1 MTKVT
6 YILYLIAG
14 LILTGCS
21 ENSGSEIVPAEES
34 IPMLFSSASSSSSA
48 SASALNASMAKTRA
62 DGSMFVDGSTVT
74 NIPANDSVGV
84 FGYSTGT
91 ADWTTGDSATFMF
104 DQLMKRSSTG
114 SGMTYTPLRYWG
126 NDGRK
131 YSFFGYYPYTPL
143 SKTLHGVSITTE
155 DMRKGMGSLGFTV
168 NTDASKQ
175 VDFMVSGLA
184 ANKTI
189 NDAGDSSVVLKFWH
203 VLSQLN
209 VKLSYDTINWYNT
222 KTGLTTQ
229 QVLDSSNKLYIYNVV
244 LSGIYNTGK
253 VSPVASPTANG
264 DYVWAYVGDS
274 PSDSVTIRNYSWNS
288 DNTNALLIIPQR
300 MPVTATIT
308 FYGALYTN
316 GTMTKL
322 GHITYAFTSSVK
334 NGDEYEP
341 FVFLPGRKYTIRADI
356 NQLFEDN
363 LSLVANITF
372 GAADDPDNTSSFPPA
387 PTWGGKSDGGD
398 INEAKKFIP
407 WGWKE

>member
-1 MTKVT
+1 MKKAR

-14 LILTGCS
+14 MILTGCS
-21 ENSGSEIVPAEES
+21 ETTGSDVVPAEEDM
-34 IPMLFSSASSSSSA
+34 PMLFSSASSTSS
-48 SASALNASMAKTRA
+48 SALNASMGKTRA
-62 DGSMFVDGSTVT
+62 YDSMFVDGSTIT

-91 ADWTTGDSATFMF
+91 SDWTTDDQANFMF
-104 DQLMKRSSTG
+104 DQLMKRTSSG
-114 SGMTYTPLRYWG
+114 NGMTYTPLRYWG

-131 YSFFGYYPYTPL
+131 YSFYGYYPYTPL
-143 SKTLHGVSITTE
+143 SKTLHGVSITTD

-168 NTDASKQ
+168 NTDAAKQ
-175 VDFMVSGLA
+175 IDFLVSELA

-189 NDAGDSSVVLKFWH
+189 NDAGDSSVVLKFRH

-341 FVFLPGRKYTIRADI
+341 FVFLPGRKYTVRADI
-356 NQLFEDN
+356 KQLNEDDLN
-363 LSLVANITF
+363 LVANITF
-372 GAADDPDNTSSFPPA
+372 GAADDPDNNSSFPPA
-387 PTWGGKSDGGD
+387 PTWGGESDGGD